1 MVIEA
6 MRERMGLGLV
16 MGDHPSI
23 AGRSKALARRS
34 INVEGTK
41 GKRARGAT
49 KQDPNEGVVS
59 SRVERT
65 EYALGLTTR
74 RGYSNGVTR
83 GVLESTAP
91 TLTLYIG
98 DST

>member
-34 INVEGTK
+34 INIEGTES
-41 GKRARGAT
+41 KRESD
-49 KQDPNEGVVS
+49 QDPNEGVVS
-59 SRVERT
+59 SRVE
-65 EYALGLTTR
+65 L
-74 RGYSNGVTR
+74 
-83 GVLESTAP
+83 STP
-91 TLTLYIG
+91 SG
-98 DST
+98 

>member
-34 INVEGTK
+34 IILKGTK
-41 GKRARGAT
+41 GKR
-49 KQDPNEGVVS
+49 E
-59 SRVERT
+59 ERP
-65 EYALGLTTR
+65 R
-74 RGYSNGVTR
+74 
-83 GVLESTAP
+83 P
-91 TLTLYIG
+91 Q
-98 DST
+98 

>member
-34 INVEGTK
+34 INLKGTK
-41 GKRARGAT
+41 GKR
-49 KQDPNEGVVS
+49 E
-59 SRVERT
+59 ERP
-65 EYALGLTTR
+65 R
-74 RGYSNGVTR
+74 
-83 GVLESTAP
+83 P
-91 TLTLYIG
+91 Q
-98 DST
+98 